1 MNIGTL
7 RPGSEQSRPA
17 TGFKHPTF
25 HMWDICFTT
34 EPRWLSTWI
43 VSSKNVQSENAQKCV
58 LLIMKSDIIWKK
70 KSFKLISTDFKEAA
84 AILFPQ
90 KKETIKYLTK
100 IQLRTGLNK
109 EGTNWNTKISIFVE
123 SRNNWI
129 LFYAN
134 LEFNAKNGTISV
146 STFFTPNPSFGF
158 CLFVVN
164 EMSLWLSLF
173 IFFCAQSLFLI

>member
-34 EPRWLSTWI
+34 ELEFFLAKMFSLIILKSVCCWLWNLT
-43 VSSKNVQSENAQKCV
+43 
-58 LLIMKSDIIWKK
+58 LFGRK

-173 IFFCAQSLFLI
+173 IFFYAQSLFLI